1 MTNWIEEATNRFKAP
16 KPPAWFLK
24 ALWDQDAMLVILP
37 SRVRQAYVLARRRDK
52 TYANAPMMVAAHN
65 DLLRKT
71 RGGDGD
77 LLATHNLLMV
87 DYIVGNIH
95 GTWSPAIIA
104 DLKSRDTWAAGG
116 GDKHADKLDEA
127 DRKAAEKRRTDLSS
141 DMEHR
146 ARDAWRSLQART
158 GQRNQHANEGHKKPA
173 VRVG

>member
-1 MTNWIEEATNRFKAP
+1 MNNWLPDVNRYKAP

-37 SRVRQAYVLARRRDK
+37 SRVRKAYVLARRRDK
-52 TYANAPMMVAAHN
+52 TYINAPMMVAAHN

-71 RGGDGD
+71 RGSDGD

-87 DYIVGNIH
+87 DYINGNIH

-116 GDKHADKLDEA
+116 GYAFADKLDAQDAKDREKKARDLA
-127 DRKAAEKRRTDLSS
+127 DS
-141 DMEHR
+141 MEHR
-146 ARDAWRSLQART
+146 ARDAYRSLQART
-158 GQRNQHANEGHKKPA
+158 GQRNKHANDSHKKTA
-173 VRVG
+173 VRVS

>member
-1 MTNWIEEATNRFKAP
+1 MTNWIPDENRYKAP
-16 KPPAWFLK
+16 KPPTWFLK

-37 SRVRQAYVLARRRDK
+37 SRVRKAYVLARRRDK
-52 TYANAPMMVAAHN
+52 TYINAPMMVAAHN

-87 DYIVGNIH
+87 DYISGNIH
-95 GTWSPAIIA
+95 GNWSPAIIA

-116 GDKHADKLDEA
+116 GDKFADTLDEQDRA
-127 DRKAAEKRRTDLSS
+127 DAAKKRKDLTDN
-141 DMEHR
+141 MEHR

-158 GQRNQHANEGHKKPA
+158 GQRNKHANDSHKKAA
-173 VRVG
+173 VRV